1 MTLRFGG
8 IKAYKYHKK
17 FHTIDITSFA
27 STKNTTGWTMI
38 NCAISI
44 FPYF

>member
-17 FHTIDITSFA
+17 FHTIDITPFA